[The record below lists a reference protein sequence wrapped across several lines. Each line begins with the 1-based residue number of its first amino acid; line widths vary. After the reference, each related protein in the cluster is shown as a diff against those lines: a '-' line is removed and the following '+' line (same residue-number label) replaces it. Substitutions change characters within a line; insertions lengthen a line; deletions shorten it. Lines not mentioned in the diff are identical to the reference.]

1 MGSLKGELLVASSL
15 ADFIGSIKGELLA
28 SITSIR
34 GVSSMASLPAS
45 ISSIRECFLYSCF
58 S

>member
-45 ISSIRECFLYSCF
+45 ISSIRGCLLYSCF